1 MQEAKRSDTHA
12 RQVLQLVREKGFLRA
27 SDLAGVGVPRVVL
40 SRMIADGLL
49 ERAARGLYRL
59 PSSTGTE
66 HESLSMVAKKVPQ
79 GVFCL
84 FSALQF
90 HGLTTQLPRQVWV
103 AMPRGSHVPR
113 IDYPPIKMVQFGGEA
128 YGAGIETH
136 VRDQVPLRVYAAAKT
151 VADCFKHR
159 NKIGLDVALEALKDA
174 RAQGKASADDLWRY
188 AKVCRVANVMR
199 PYMEALA

>member
-1 MQEAKRSDTHA
+1 MPIDTHA
-12 RQVLQLVREKGFLRA
+12 RQILQLVRQKGFLRA
-27 SDLAGVGVPRVVL
+27 SDLASTGVPRVVL
-40 SRMIADGLL
+40 ARMTAGGLL

-59 PSSTGTE
+59 PNSTGSE
-66 HESLSMVAKKVPQ
+66 YESLLMVAKKVPQ

-84 FSALQF
+84 LSALQF
-90 HGLTTQLPRQVWV
+90 HGLTTQLPRQVWL
-103 AMPRGSHVPR
+103 AMPRGSHAPR
-113 IDYPPIKMVQFGGEA
+113 IDYPPLKMVQFSGES
-128 YGAGIETH
+128 YGEGIETH
-136 VRDQVPLRVYAAAKT
+136 VRDQVSMRIYSAAKT

-188 AKVCRVANVMR
+188 AKVCRVANVIR